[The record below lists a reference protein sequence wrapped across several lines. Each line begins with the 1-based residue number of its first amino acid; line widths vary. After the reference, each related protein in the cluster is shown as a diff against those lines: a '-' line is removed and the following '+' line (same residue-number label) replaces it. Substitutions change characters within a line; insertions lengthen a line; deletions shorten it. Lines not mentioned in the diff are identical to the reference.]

1 MDATGSSAGKYLVW
15 QDLTVVAP
23 AAATSSVSRSKLLLN
38 GVTGYAQPNRIMALM
53 GPSGS
58 GKSTLLDA
66 LAGRLP
72 ANVRMCGDVILNG
85 NKRSINSTDIS
96 YVTQEDIFLGSLTV
110 RETLTY
116 SAYLR
121 LPSKMTKQEKNVVV
135 EETLTKMGLQDCA
148 ETHIGNWHL
157 RGISNGEKR
166 RLSICIEILTQPH
179 VLLLDE
185 PTSGLDSAS
194 SFFVIWAL
202 RNIAQD
208 GRIVICSIHQ
218 PSSDIFNLFND
229 LVLIAGGETVYFGEA
244 LKAVKFFSDAGFPCS
259 TRKNPP
265 EHYIR
270 CISSDFDKVI
280 TALIL
285 SQRMNYGSSSPSSNT
300 HMTLTTDEIKGKL
313 INKYKASP
321 FSIDTRKRI
330 REILLT
336 ENLSTKSNMG
346 NSISW
351 WKQLWTLVCR
361 TSLNMSR
368 DIGYYWLRT
377 VFYIL
382 IAVSAGSFFYH
393 IGTSSQA
400 IVSRGKCDG
409 FIYGLMVCLSIG
421 GIPFVIEELKMF
433 RRERLGGHYGEALFV
448 LSNFI
453 SALPFVVLMA
463 FSAGTI
469 LNYMVKFH
477 TGFSHYLYFCMNLL
491 CCIVVT
497 EGTALI
503 VAALVPNLLMGIG
516 CAAALTV
523 FMMMPSLLFRR
534 VSELPKI
541 FWQYPMSYLS
551 YAGWAIEGQL
561 KNDMIGIEF
570 DSPVQ
575 GEPKMKGEIILR
587 EMFGIN
593 PESSKWWNLAAL
605 ACLLVGLRLIFYV
618 VLRYKER
625 SSLIFQKLYAKRTT
639 FQNHVKVASFRK
651 DQFISSKRHR
661 TLTPLSSQEGLG
673 SPLP

>member
-72 ANVRMCGDVILNG
+72 ANVTMCGDVILNG

-116 SAYLR
+116 SAHLR

-135 EETLTKMGLQDCA
+135 EENLTKMGLQDCA

-202 RNIAQD
+202 RNIAQH

-218 PSSDIFNLFND
+218 PSSDVFNLFND
-229 LVLIAGGETVYFGEA
+229 LILIAGGETVYFGEA

-285 SQRMNYGSSSPSSNT
+285 SQRMNY
-300 HMTLTTDEIKGKL
+300 
-313 INKYKASP
+313 
-321 FSIDTRKRI
+321 
-330 REILLT
+330 

-351 WKQLWTLVCR
+351 WKQLWTLTCR

-400 IVSRGKCDG
+400 IISRGKCDG
-409 FIYGLMVCLSIG
+409 FIYGLMICLSIG
-421 GIPFVIEELKMF
+421 GIPFVIEEIKMF

-469 LNYMVKFH
+469 LYYMVKFH

-534 VSELPKI
+534 VFELPKI

-551 YAGWAIEGQL
+551 YAGWAIEL

-575 GEPKMKGEIILR
+575 GEPKLKGEIILR

-618 VLRYKER
+618 ALKYKER
-625 SSLIFQKLYAKRTT
+625 SSFFFQKLYAKRTT

-651 DQFISSKRHR
+651 DQFISSSKRHR